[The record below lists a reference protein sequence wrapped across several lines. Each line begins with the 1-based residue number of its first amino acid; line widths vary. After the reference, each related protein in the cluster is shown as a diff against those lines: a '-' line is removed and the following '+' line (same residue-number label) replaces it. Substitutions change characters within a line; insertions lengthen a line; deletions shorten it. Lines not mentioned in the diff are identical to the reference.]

1 LVPGLALR
9 TDFAVAAVV
18 RAVGAAGAFI
28 CQPISM
34 KFKYVVYKL
43 MLAKK

>member
-1 LVPGLALR
+1 LVSGPALR

-28 CQPISM
+28 SQPISVN
-34 KFKYVVYKL
+34 FKYVVY
-43 MLAKK
+43 

>member
-1 LVPGLALR
+1 VVSGLALR

-28 CQPISM
+28 YKPKVKVRKKSIL
-34 KFKYVVYKL
+34 KFS
-43 MLAKK
+43 KK